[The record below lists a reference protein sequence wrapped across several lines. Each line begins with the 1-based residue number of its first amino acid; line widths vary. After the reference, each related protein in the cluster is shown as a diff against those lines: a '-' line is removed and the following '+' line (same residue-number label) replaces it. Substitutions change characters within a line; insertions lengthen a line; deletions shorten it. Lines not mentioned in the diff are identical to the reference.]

1 MILAILTQKVTS
13 HIHHIIL
20 RLALFRHI
28 GNSIDKINL
37 QIYILEL
44 DAKENRCLVLD
55 ERLGVTL
62 TLSSSYSGHRL
73 EIDGIP
79 PIAAEALLEYIYKDK

>member
-1 MILAILTQKVTS
+1 MVLVSCAIISLKLQFHIL
-13 HIHHIIL
+13 
-20 RLALFRHI
+20 
-28 GNSIDKINL
+28 DC
-37 QIYILEL
+37 

-62 TLSSSYSGHRL
+62 TLSATYSGHRL

>member
-1 MILAILTQKVTS
+1 MFILSFAGSNAQK
-13 HIHHIIL
+13 
-20 RLALFRHI
+20 
-28 GNSIDKINL
+28 
-37 QIYILEL
+37 
-44 DAKENRCLVLD
+44 NRCLVLD

-62 TLSSSYSGHRL
+62 TLAASYSGHRL

>member
-1 MILAILTQKVTS
+1 MQTLI
-13 HIHHIIL
+13 
-20 RLALFRHI
+20 F
-28 GNSIDKINL
+28 NFNL
-37 QIYILEL
+37 
-44 DAKENRCLVLD
+44 DSSAKDNRCLVLD

-62 TLSSSYSGHRL
+62 TLSATYSGQQL